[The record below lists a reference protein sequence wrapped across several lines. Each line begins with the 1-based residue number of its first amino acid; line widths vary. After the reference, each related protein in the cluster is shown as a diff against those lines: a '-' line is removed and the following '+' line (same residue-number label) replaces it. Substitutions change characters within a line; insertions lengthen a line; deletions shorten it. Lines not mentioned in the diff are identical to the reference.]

1 MSSLPLQDQGLST
14 ARMLELSQ
22 MHMCVCMSM
31 PHTARGRTTQLNGPS
46 RGKRHKDK
54 RKQQTGTKDNAANAT
69 TTADTLSFLTSK
81 PQTVGRTGAQNGMSW
96 ALLHLQG
103 NLKPH
108 ESASAS
114 FCAAVKSFVE
124 ILKSHSPEYV
134 SGPMHSPPML
144 VQPSGQDASKFSLQV
159 ARHGHSNPHT
169 EASSS
174 FWEIDMTLNLYEG
187 KH

>member
-1 MSSLPLQDQGLST
+1 
-14 ARMLELSQ
+14 
-22 MHMCVCMSM
+22 M
-31 PHTARGRTTQLNGPS
+31 PHAARGHTTQLNGPS

-54 RKQQTGTKDNAANAT
+54 RKQQTGTKDNAANT
-69 TTADTLSFLTSK
+69 TSTADTLSCLTSK
-81 PQTVGRTGAQNGMSW
+81 PQTLDRTGAQTKCHG
-96 ALLHLQG
+96 LLHLQG

-108 ESASAS
+108 ESASAC
-114 FCAAVKSFVE
+114 FCAAVISFVE

-134 SGPMHSPPML
+134 SGPTHSSPML
-144 VQPSGQDASKFSLQV
+144 VHPSGQDASKFSLQV